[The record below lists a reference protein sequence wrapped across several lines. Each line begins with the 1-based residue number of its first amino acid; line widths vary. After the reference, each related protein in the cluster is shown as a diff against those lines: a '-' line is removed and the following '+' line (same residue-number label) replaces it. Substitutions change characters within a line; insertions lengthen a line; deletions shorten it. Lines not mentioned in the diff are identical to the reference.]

1 MNHGGA
7 IDHILRRLAEELPAH
22 LTYHG
27 HHHTIDVLEATERIA
42 TAEGV
47 SDSEIDMVLVAAAYH
62 DCGFLFGHEDHEK
75 QGCEI
80 AKQTL
85 PDYGFADSDID
96 WVCKMIMATRV
107 PQQPQEHLSRILCDA
122 DLDYLGRDD
131 FEPVSRSLFQELNKL
146 NVVNDVKAWNRIQL
160 NFLSQHCYH
169 TDYGKTLRQPQKQKH
184 LDKIKV
190 IVSGY
195 AD

>member
-1 MNHGGA
+1 
-7 IDHILRRLAEELPAH
+7 
-22 LTYHG
+22 
-27 HHHTIDVLEATERIA
+27 
-42 TAEGV
+42 
-47 SDSEIDMVLVAAAYH
+47 
-62 DCGFLFGHEDHEK
+62 
-75 QGCEI
+75 
-80 AKQTL
+80 
-85 PDYGFADSDID
+85 
-96 WVCKMIMATRV
+96 MIMATRV